1 MPPPGPQQLSQVT
14 SQGPTITVY
23 PADLFTST
31 NTPNPNVTAGG
42 TGVNAAAGA
51 VQTTASGG
59 FYTQIQL
66 VPGQDILTG
75 LTGPGVGISSG
86 VANPQTGSS
95 IYLPL
100 PWKIN
105 DIEMHLW
112 NDLSFIDQMP
122 VIEEGGKIISGVGR
136 ALGAGGVINPFQYM
150 MYKQPAFRQFE
161 FAWSFSPNNSSETQ
175 TLSKIINYLKTGALP
190 EYGTGSLGGIVLQ
203 LPYIALVRIN
213 PNKYMFDFKP
223 CAITSVAI
231 DFSGSS
237 QGPAFYNDGG
247 PAIINFTLGLK
258 EVEIQVRSD
267 VAWRGGS
274 LTAGMTSGAGAA
286 GGAAVGGAAGA
297 AVGGIGG
304 GGAAGAA
311 VGGATG
317 GTG

>member
-1 MPPPGPQQLSQVT
+1 MPAPGPQQLSQAT
-14 SQGPTITVY
+14 SKGPTITVY
-23 PADLFTST
+23 PADLFAST
-31 NTPNPNVTAGG
+31 NTPDPNVTAGG
-42 TGVNAAAGA
+42 TGVNATPGA
-51 VQTTASGG
+51 VQTDATGG

-75 LTGPGVGISSG
+75 AFGPGVGISSG

-95 IYLPL
+95 VYLPL

-122 VIEEGGKIISGVGR
+122 VIDEAGKFISGVGR
-136 ALGAGGVINPFQYM
+136 AFGAPGVINPFQYM
-150 MYKQPAFRQFE
+150 MYKQPAFRAFE
-161 FAWSFSPNNSSETQ
+161 FAWSFSPNNTSETQ
-175 TLSKIINYLKTGALP
+175 ILSQILNYLKTGALP
-190 EYGTGSLGGIVLQ
+190 EYGTGSLGGTVLK

-223 CAITSVAI
+223 CAITAVNI

-274 LTAGMTSGAGAA
+274 LTAGMTSGAGSAA
-286 GGAAVGGAAGA
+286 GAAVGGAAAGA
-297 AVGGIGG
+297 VVGG

-311 VGGATG
+311 VGGAVGGATG
-317 GTG
+317 T